1 MQYKCKLLLLNFSSE
16 KEKEKKEKKH
26 KKRLSLGNANI
37 VNMLSSPSSSAKNT
51 SATVSSN
58 MALTT
63 GGSQGTNNVTVNSS
77 SPQKVQNS
85 SQQSNQGIVKTEP
98 GMVNGSS
105 SAVTTEEN
113 ASVTKSDSLLSSTLQ
128 NGISAGEASSS
139 EIAEPSLPQCLP
151 TDVEACIMRLKQAG
165 TDGITE
171 GKCKFFNSDVN
182 HMLLE

>member
-1 MQYKCKLLLLNFSSE
+1 MKSTCINLQYKCKLLLLNFSS
-16 KEKEKKEKKH
+16 EKEKKEKKH

-98 GMVNGSS
+98 GMVNGSG

-128 NGISAGEASSS
+128 NGISTGEASSS
-139 EIAEPSLPQCLP
+139 EIS
-151 TDVEACIMRLKQAG
+151 
-165 TDGITE
+165 
-171 GKCKFFNSDVN
+171 
-182 HMLLE
+182 

>member
-1 MQYKCKLLLLNFSSE
+1 
-16 KEKEKKEKKH
+16 
-26 KKRLSLGNANI
+26 
-37 VNMLSSPSSSAKNT
+37 
-51 SATVSSN
+51 
-58 MALTT
+58 
-63 GGSQGTNNVTVNSS
+63 
-77 SPQKVQNS
+77 
-85 SQQSNQGIVKTEP
+85 
-98 GMVNGSS
+98 MVNGSS

-128 NGISAGEASSS
+128 NGISTGEASSS